1 MKWQGGGWDLEILVN
16 GYPGKA
22 YPHGGLG
29 WSTVVLLRGHGR
41 IVVLDGGG
49 YGLRRVL
56 PALLK
61 DRGIA
66 TGDVTD
72 LLLSHAHHD
81 HSVNWPM
88 FRQARIWIGRQELA
102 WALGLPW
109 GENSVP
115 EHAIAALSRWPTL
128 RLMDDGQEVLPR
140 ITTRLAPGHT
150 PGHLIFVIAGDGQD
164 CVLLQ
169 DAVKNRV
176 ELATRTTDMTYD
188 PAVSRATIDM
198 VWEICRASPGVLL
211 IPGHDLPLVVE
222 NGVPRAIGQHRA
234 TIRGW
239 FGATLDE
246 TTRFDL
252 APLHSD
258 PSPEGAT
265 P

>member
-1 MKWQGGGWDLEILVN
+1 MTWQGGGWDLEVLVN

-49 YGLRRVL
+49 YGLRKVL

-66 TGDVTD
+66 TADVTD

-88 FRQARIWIGRQELA
+88 FRQARIWIGRTELA

-109 GENSVP
+109 GETSVP
-115 EHAIAALSRWPTL
+115 EHAIEALSRWPTL
-128 RLMDDGQEVLPR
+128 RLMDEGDEVLPG
-140 ITTRLAPGHT
+140 IVTRLAPGHT

-176 ELATRTTDMTYD
+176 ELTTRTTDMTYD

-198 VWEICRASPGVLL
+198 VWEICRSRPGVLL

-222 NGVPRAIGQHRA
+222 NGIPRAIGKHQA
-234 TIRGW
+234 AIRGW

-246 TTRFDL
+246 TTHFDL
-252 APLHSD
+252 APAD
-258 PSPEGAT
+258 IGGPT

>member
-1 MKWQGGGWDLEILVN
+1 MKWQGGGWDLEVLVN

-49 YGLRRVL
+49 YGLRKVL

-61 DRGIA
+61 ERGIA

-88 FRQARIWIGRQELA
+88 FRQARISIGRKELA

-109 GENSVP
+109 GETSVP
-115 EHAIAALSRWPTL
+115 EHAIEALSRWPTL
-128 RLMDDGQEVLPR
+128 RLVDEGEEVLPG
-140 ITTRLAPGHT
+140 ITCHLAPGHT

-176 ELATRTTDMTYD
+176 ELTTRDTDMTYD

-198 VWEICRASPGVLL
+198 VWEICRARPGVLL
-211 IPGHDLPLVVE
+211 VPGHDLPLVVE
-222 NGVPRAIGQHRA
+222 NGVPRAIGKHQA
-234 TIRGW
+234 AIRGW
-239 FGATLDE
+239 FGTTLDE

-252 APLHSD
+252 APLQPE
-258 PSPEGAT
+258 PSAEGAT